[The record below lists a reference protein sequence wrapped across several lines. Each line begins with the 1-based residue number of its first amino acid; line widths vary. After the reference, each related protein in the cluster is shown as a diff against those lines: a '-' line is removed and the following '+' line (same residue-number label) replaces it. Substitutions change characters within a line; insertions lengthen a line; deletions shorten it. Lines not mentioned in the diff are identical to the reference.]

1 MRFVGRMLKSL
12 RGTIRVESHCLEKTN
27 DFGGINPMKQR
38 CLNVQVVA
46 FVIKLSP
53 SNMELVKVALRL
65 DKLKFLLLDNHF
77 TFEEVQRKRNWK
89 G

>member
-1 MRFVGRMLKSL
+1 M
-12 RGTIRVESHCLEKTN
+12 
-27 DFGGINPMKQR
+27 
-38 CLNVQVVA
+38 QVVA

-89 G
+89 VRK